1 MDNGWGTVE
10 RNDILRKLRERIV
23 AFAASRTQRDVAE
36 DVAQEVLLVLEEKY
50 AGLDRIEDLLP
61 VSLQIA
67 RFKMTAG
74 RRKVVRRGENTQ
86 VPVEDWP
93 LSDGWDGEAD
103 AARREQLD
111 RIAAAVKTQGERCRE
126 MFRWKLEGWT
136 FPEIQK
142 KLGADS
148 LNTVYTW
155 DSRCR
160 KQLLEKLGGGWGSAA
175 SAGSEG
181 KK

>member
-1 MDNGWGTVE
+1 LRTVQRDE
-10 RNDILRKLRERIV
+10 ILRKLRERIV
-23 AFAASRTQRDVAE
+23 AFAASRYQRDLAE

-50 AGLDRIEDLLP
+50 AALDRIEDLLP

-86 VPVEDWP
+86 VSVDDMP
-93 LSDGWDGEAD
+93 LADHQPDPESD

-111 RIAAAVKTQGERCRE
+111 RIAAAVKTLGERCRD
-126 MFRWKLEGWT
+126 MFRWKLEGLT

-142 KLGADS
+142 RLGADS

-160 KQLLEKLGGGWGSAA
+160 KQLLERLGGGWGSKQ
-175 SAGSEG
+175 EG
-181 KK
+181 EEK